1 MPKPKPLPPKILRF
15 VTEYTKDWNA
25 TQAAIRAGYS
35 PKTAKQQGSALLT
48 RLDVKKQLQAARAR
62 RMKAAA
68 KGLEVA
74 DITADRIYL
83 ETARL
88 AFSDVRRL
96 YNEHGHL
103 LPVHEWPDD
112 VAASV
117 IGVETV
123 DQNLV
128 AGDGVIDRVHKVRR
142 ADKVAALKLL
152 AQAKGML
159 TEQVEHKGEI
169 TYKWKD

>member
-1 MPKPKPLPPKILRF
+1 MAKTLPPQILRF
-15 VTEYTKDWNA
+15 ITEYTKDFNA
-25 TQAAIRAGYS
+25 TQAARRAGYS
-35 PKTAKQQGSALLT
+35 LKTAHAQGSRLLK
-48 RLDVKKQLQAARAR
+48 RVDVKARLKAAKDR
-62 RMKAAA
+62 RLAAAA
-68 KGLEVA
+68 KGLEVGEIA
-74 DITADRIYL
+74 VDRIYL
-83 ETARL
+83 ELARL

-159 TEQVEHKGEI
+159 AEKIEHAGEI